1 MNVVQQKKILQRISV
16 IETDI
21 ETLKSVRVKLA
32 TQQFVSATVS
42 SGGGSRSYTR
52 ADLSKISEVIAELTS
67 ELKQLRRLLTGE
79 SGGQPGKILT
89 IYL

>member
-16 IETDI
+16 IEADI

-79 SGGQPGKILT
+79 NGGQPGKILT